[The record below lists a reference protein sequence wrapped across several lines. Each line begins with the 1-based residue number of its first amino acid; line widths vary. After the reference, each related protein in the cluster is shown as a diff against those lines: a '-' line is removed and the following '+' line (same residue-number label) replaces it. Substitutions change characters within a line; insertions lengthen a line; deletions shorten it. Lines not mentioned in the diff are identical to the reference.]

1 MAEPATKVEVL
12 VVQFWIHDIQPIRAA
27 LEGAGMVVAITRVD
41 IEPALNA
48 ALTCGQ
54 YDLVIYDPST
64 ATISKAAVEE
74 NLRASRR
81 DPPLL
86 VADDL
91 ATLGARARELLR
103 SRAC

>member
-1 MAEPATKVEVL
+1 MAEPAAKLQVL
-12 VVQFWIHDIQPIRAA
+12 LVQFWIQDPGPIRAA
-27 LEGAGMVVAITRVD
+27 LEAAGLAIALTRVD
-41 IEPALNA
+41 IEPALHA
-48 ALTCGQ
+48 ALMCGH

-64 ATISKAAVEE
+64 TTISRSAVEE

-81 DPPLL
+81 DPVLL

-91 ATLGARARELLR
+91 ATLGARACELLR

>member
-1 MAEPATKVEVL
+1 MAEPTAKIDVL
-12 VVQFWIHDIQPIRAA
+12 VVQFWVHDIKPIRAA
-27 LEGAGMVVAITRVD
+27 LEGAGLEVAITRVD
-41 IEPALNA
+41 IEPALHA
-48 ALTCGQ
+48 ALTCGH

-64 ATISKAAVEE
+64 ATLSRAAVEE

-81 DPPLL
+81 DPPLV

-103 SRAC
+103 SHAC